1 MAKSAH
7 ELAAYWGML
16 RLSDAQAVPPETAR
30 VARAAFPK
38 GNPYLTLRDELGG
51 VFRDEDFADLYPRLG
66 QPALPPW
73 RLALVTLVQYR
84 ENLSD
89 RQAAEAVRARID
101 VKYLLGLPL
110 ADAGFDF
117 SVLCEF
123 RARLREGGSEATLLD
138 RLLERCR
145 ELGLVRAG
153 ERARTDATRVLAAV
167 RVMNRLELVAET
179 LRAALNELARAA
191 PAWLTA
197 VAPAAWYE
205 RYARRIE
212 DSRLPASQ
220 AARAAYATSVG
231 EDGFHLLDLLET
243 APPGL
248 ADLPAVAV
256 LKRVWERHFSRD
268 NDHGEGG
275 RVHLRPERELAKAAE
290 ATESPYDPDA
300 RYRSRFK
307 VEWTGYLAHLTET
320 CEENEPHLITH
331 VDTTAATVHEVRR
344 VEAIH
349 DALAAKDLLPGEH
362 LADAAYIDA
371 KLLVK
376 VREEHG
382 VSMIGP
388 PRRDASWQARTAG
401 GFTNEAFAIDWD
413 KKRACCPQGHESN
426 SWREYEDD
434 ARGAYVVARFATA
447 TCRACPLRSHCTR
460 SGKQGRSLHLHPRDA
475 HEAIGAMRERLASNA
490 GRELYALRAGVEG
503 TISQGVRALGLRRAR
518 YRGLAR
524 VHLQH
529 VATAAAMNI
538 DRVTNFLAGCP
549 VERTRRSR
557 FAALRA

>member
-1 MAKSAH
+1 
-7 ELAAYWGML
+7 ML
-16 RLSDAQAVPPETAR
+16 RLCDSQAVPPETAR
-30 VARAAFPK
+30 VAHAAFPK
-38 GNPYLTLRDELGG
+38 GSPYLVLRDELGT
-51 VFRDEDFADLYPRLG
+51 VFQDEDFANLYPRLG

-138 RLLERCR
+138 RLLQRCR

-179 LRAALNELARAA
+179 LRATLNELARVA
-191 PAWLTA
+191 PAWLRK

-212 DSRLPASQ
+212 DSRLPGNK
-220 AARAAYATSVG
+220 AAREAYAKTVG
-231 EDGFHLLDLLET
+231 EDGYHLLDLLDA

-268 NDHGEGG
+268 NDSGG
-275 RVHLRPERELAKAAE
+275 DGAAGTRVRLRPERELAKAAE

-300 RYRSRFK
+300 RYRSRFG

-331 VDTTAATVHEVRR
+331 VDTTPATVHEVRR

-426 SWREYEDD
+426 SWREYEGD

-538 DRVTNFLAGCP
+538 DRVTNFLADRP
-549 VERTRRSR
+549 VEHTRTSR
-557 FAALRA
+557 FAALSA